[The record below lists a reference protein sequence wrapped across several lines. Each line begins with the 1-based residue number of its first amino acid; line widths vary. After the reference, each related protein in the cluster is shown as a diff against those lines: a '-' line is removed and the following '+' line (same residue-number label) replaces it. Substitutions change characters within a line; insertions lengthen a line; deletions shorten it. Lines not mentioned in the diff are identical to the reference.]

1 MFNLLRPVPILQ
13 KYITSCSVLP
23 KAFFATDT
31 LATAALGKAKKKTA
45 GKAAGS
51 SEKIRLPVETDTN
64 RLVNYVCG
72 TNLLKEG
79 GEDVKIGPDSDY
91 PDWLFELY
99 VGPAK
104 KLSELEPGS
113 LQYWRRIN
121 KLYIRKRRK
130 ESMLRKAK

>member
-1 MFNLLRPVPILQ
+1 MYNFFSFNLN
-13 KYITSCSVLP
+13 
-23 KAFFATDT
+23 FFQNKSPEFSFS
-31 LATAALGKAKKKTA
+31 ATAALGKAKKKTA

-99 VGPAK
+99 VG
-104 KLSELEPGS
+104 KLSIQSILKSFPIIVSIPLNLLEIVCCQCVTS
-113 LQYWRRIN
+113 LYR
-121 KLYIRKRRK
+121 Y
-130 ESMLRKAK
+130 